1 MTDDLLKRATNALRD
16 ETGEPEL
23 RSGLTR
29 ARVLDGAARAQR
41 ARGNPLRWIVPFM
54 LTLGAGTALAHVTH
68 QYFPEVWNAVV
79 PEALERSV
87 PEEAVVRRATKP
99 KKQKKAE
106 PVAIATPAPA
116 PVVPAPAPIVEAP
129 ITPEPIA
136 VREPD
141 APQPRAK
148 RTHPPVVTQHEAT
161 AETQAPVIT
170 VKPSASEKPAP
181 VESAELSLF
190 RRAMKL
196 HAAKDRGAI
205 AAWDDFL
212 RVAPSSALAT
222 EARYN
227 RALCLVRIG
236 RSDDAQKALAP
247 FARGELDGYRQREA
261 TELIDALDDRDAGVR
276 AR

>member
-1 MTDDLLKRATNALRD
+1 MTDDLLKRATEALRE

-29 ARVLDGAARAQR
+29 ARMLDSAAKAQR
-41 ARGNPLRWIVPFM
+41 TRGNPLRWVVPFM

-87 PEEAVVRRATKP
+87 PDDREVVRRAKKP
-99 KKQKKAE
+99 QSE
-106 PVAIATPAPA
+106 PVAIATPAPEVLPVPA
-116 PVVPAPAPIVEAP
+116 PIIEAPPAPAP
-129 ITPEPIA
+129 EPNA
-136 VREPD
+136 QP
-141 APQPRAK
+141 PRAK
-148 RTHPPVVTQHEAT
+148 RTHVPAVAKPEPPAAVE
-161 AETQAPVIT
+161 AETPVLT
-170 VKPSASEKPAP
+170 VKPTDTKSPEPA
-181 VESAELSLF
+181 ESAELALF

-196 HAAKDRGAI
+196 HSAKDRGAI

-212 RVAPSSALAT
+212 RVAPNSALAT

-227 RALCLVRIG
+227 RALCLVRLG
-236 RSDDAQKALAP
+236 RSDDARKALAP
-247 FARGELDGYRQREA
+247 FAAGDMAGYRQREA
-261 TELIDALDDRDAGVR
+261 AELIDALDARDAGVR